1 MLAFI
6 PPVRFATI
14 IVEKRVKKLLLV
26 MLALSACSRATTTT
40 TTGPGG
46 TSTSTSGPPPVGA
59 STPAMA
65 VEQFLAAVRATDLQ
79 AMSVVFGTSNG
90 PARDN
95 MEREQLDKR
104 LIILQCYFNH
114 DKSRTLSET
123 PGEGGHR
130 VFTVE
135 LTRGRFVR
143 SPRFYAIKGP
153 NERWFIDN
161 MEIAAVREFCRE
173 PAPVRN

>member
-1 MLAFI
+1 M
-6 PPVRFATI
+6 

-40 TTGPGG
+40 TTSPVG
-46 TSTSTSGPPPVGA
+46 TSTSPPATTPASGSSLVGA
-59 STPAMA
+59 SSPRTA

-79 AMSVVFGTSNG
+79 AMSVVFGTSKG
-90 PARDN
+90 PSRDN
-95 MEREQLDKR
+95 MNREQLDKR

-114 DKSRTLSET
+114 DKSRMLGET
-123 PGEGGHR
+123 AGEGGHR

-135 LTRGRFVR
+135 LTRGRFVK
-143 SPRFYAIKGP
+143 SPRFYVIMGP
-153 NERWFIDN
+153 NDRWFVDN

-173 PAPVRN
+173 PPPARD

>member
-1 MLAFI
+1 
-6 PPVRFATI
+6 
-14 IVEKRVKKLLLV
+14 VEKRVKKLLLV
-26 MLALSACSRATTTT
+26 MLALTACSRATTTT
-40 TTGPGG
+40 TTGPAG
-46 TSTSTSGPPPVGA
+46 TSTTTGPQLVGA
-59 STPAMA
+59 SSPRLA
-65 VEQFLAAVRATDLQ
+65 VEQFLTAVRAQDLQ

-114 DKSRTLSET
+114 DKSRMLGET

-130 VFTVE
+130 IFTVE
-135 LTRGRFVR
+135 LTRGRLVKA
-143 SPRFYAIKGP
+143 PRFYTIRGP
-153 NERWFIDN
+153 DDRWFVDN

-173 PAPVRN
+173 PAPVRP

>member
-1 MLAFI
+1 M
-6 PPVRFATI
+6 
-14 IVEKRVKKLLLV
+14 KKFLLV

-40 TTGPGG
+40 TTSPAGTTTTTTGPQL
-46 TSTSTSGPPPVGA
+46 VGA
-59 STPAMA
+59 SSPRLA
-65 VEQFLAAVRATDLQ
+65 VEQFLTAVRAQDLQ

-90 PARDN
+90 PSRDN
-95 MEREQLDKR
+95 MDREQLDKR

-114 DKSRTLSET
+114 DKSRMLGET

-130 VFTVE
+130 IFTVE
-135 LTRGRFVR
+135 LTRGRLVK

-153 NERWFIDN
+153 GERWFVDN

-173 PAPVRN
+173 PAPVRP

>member
-1 MLAFI
+1 M
-6 PPVRFATI
+6 
-14 IVEKRVKKLLLV
+14 KKLLLV

-46 TSTSTSGPPPVGA
+46 TSTTTGPQLVGA
-59 STPAMA
+59 SSPQLA
-65 VEQFLAAVRATDLQ
+65 VEQFLTAVRAQDLQ

-114 DKSRTLSET
+114 DKSRMLGET

-130 VFTVE
+130 IFTVE
-135 LTRGRFVR
+135 LTRGRLVR

-153 NERWFIDN
+153 RDRWFVDN
-161 MEIAAVREFCRE
+161 MEIAAVKEFCRE
-173 PAPVRN
+173 PAPVRP